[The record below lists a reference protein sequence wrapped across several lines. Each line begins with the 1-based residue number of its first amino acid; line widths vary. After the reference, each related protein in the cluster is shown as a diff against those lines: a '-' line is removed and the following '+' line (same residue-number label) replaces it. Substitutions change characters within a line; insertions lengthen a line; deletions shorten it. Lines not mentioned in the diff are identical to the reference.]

1 MAIQKDVIII
11 GQGVIGS
18 LLAVQLLKMGM
29 RVMVMDD
36 GAHTGATQVA
46 AGLINPLYG
55 KRLSPL
61 FKSKAEE
68 ENIWRFYH
76 ELEHQIGKPFINY
89 FPMVR
94 RFDANDV
101 LAERQ
106 SNSQTAEWFDQ
117 KSIIDTTD
125 FDLGQHQFRLEKV
138 MQINAESFLNGI
150 KSTLKAA
157 DGFVSANVNVNSVQV
172 SDPFII
178 NGVEA
183 PVLMFCS
190 GAQAKLNP
198 WFNFLEFKNAYGHI
212 LDVQINGIANDTIM
226 HHGMWLIPKGRG
238 QFRYGASSFWEDTA
252 SNRQQSLASLTKSLT
267 EFVNPAVNVVGHQFG
282 ERPILNQR
290 EPFCGFHPTIKGM
303 GLVVGL
309 GGHGFAK
316 APGVTKTMA
325 VKIQQYLSSS

>member
-138 MQINAESFLNGI
+138 MQINAESFKWN
-150 KSTLKAA
+150 KKHA
-157 DGFVSANVNVNSVQV
+157 
-172 SDPFII
+172 
-178 NGVEA
+178 
-183 PVLMFCS
+183 
-190 GAQAKLNP
+190 
-198 WFNFLEFKNAYGHI
+198 
-212 LDVQINGIANDTIM
+212 
-226 HHGMWLIPKGRG
+226 
-238 QFRYGASSFWEDTA
+238 
-252 SNRQQSLASLTKSLT
+252 
-267 EFVNPAVNVVGHQFG
+267 
-282 ERPILNQR
+282 
-290 EPFCGFHPTIKGM
+290 
-303 GLVVGL
+303 
-309 GGHGFAK
+309 
-316 APGVTKTMA
+316 
-325 VKIQQYLSSS
+325 